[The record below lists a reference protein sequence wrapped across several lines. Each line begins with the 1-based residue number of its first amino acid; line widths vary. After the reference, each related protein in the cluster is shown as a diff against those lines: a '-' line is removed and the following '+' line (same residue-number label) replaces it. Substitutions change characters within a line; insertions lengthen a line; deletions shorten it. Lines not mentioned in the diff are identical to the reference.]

1 MSPPSETND
10 SPREYISISDSDSL
24 DVAVSE
30 GIKSLAPPSNAG
42 YLQIFSPSD
51 DGTMHRHPPSTIG
64 PDDLK
69 SLIEELVTPFRAKST
84 ATHALG
90 PLPAATDAALTQ
102 QPAPGVADADNAPVI
117 DAEVTTV
124 TAACLPDLAM
134 STPLSMMVYPS
145 VEAPDANTVDTSA
158 INASSADSQAVG
170 RSTGTLD
177 GVVSVPSTGKSP
189 VLPVTL
195 PAVPC
200 SLDTPSSMLPSAVT
214 NQCHK
219 PTFGQ
224 PSALCGSMASPS
236 HSDGTFPALFG
247 QGNAASV
254 NSPPTPSLLVSNNQ
268 GMAPSFASSTSFQT
282 ERTRHM
288 LSNAPGTTVLS
299 QTSMPAGRAA
309 ITPRELGPTKVLG
322 DVNTAKLE
330 DKDAMFYFGVICI
343 QEHLTPSFEFL
354 QYFDSKW
361 VVRLRFGDHEVSKLQ
376 IYSTKAAATAD
387 ACRDGLAILKAFMPL
402 WVVPE
407 SPELGVSPNRLRWNS
422 LLALYCQQRGI
433 PGPLYTQ
440 YSNFEGYRNEV
451 EVDGLS
457 FFGVEKCYSSIDEA
471 IIGCAHRAL
480 HYLLVA
486 SGANGELMH
495 GVAKSGA
502 LLKVVGDT
510 PNLPNKPEPVTVAL
524 TKFPFVPSA
533 GTSVI
538 TKRTRRKGGRGRGKG
553 ACLVEVTNAIKKIK
567 GSERQYPQVPTAGNA
582 TGANSVKVKAVEDTT
597 NKKSTGKLATPT
609 FFNPSLMAQKPST
622 NPGVPDAAEFAQAIF
637 FQCRMSGSRSTCRK
651 DPCTASEFRMKLKS
665 YGSDL
670 LRVKSICDRLSIHAP
685 DFPVKVFN
693 VKGSP
698 MHFEVDAFFHNDA
711 ALRNF
716 RRIGFAKHQSKPE
729 AELLCHQNTVAFLM
743 EVMMGVNHL
752 RGGNW
757 IEEAALSDKTGFYL

>member
-30 GIKSLAPPSNAG
+30 
-42 YLQIFSPSD
+42 D

-69 SLIEELVTPFRAKST
+69 RLIEELVTPSRAKST
-84 ATHALG
+84 ATQASR
-90 PLPAATDAALTQ
+90 PLRPAPTDAALTP

-124 TAACLPDLAM
+124 AAACLPE
-134 STPLSMMVYPS
+134 MMVYPS
-145 VEAPDANTVDTSA
+145 IEASDANMVNTSA

-170 RSTGTLD
+170 RNTGVLD
-177 GVVSVPSTGKSP
+177 GVVSVPSASKSP
-189 VLPVTL
+189 VLPVTI

-200 SLDTPSSMLPSAVT
+200 SLDTPSSMLPPAVT

-247 QGNAASV
+247 QGSAASGIPGVSRFSCPPAPWGDGLSLLNQTV
-254 NSPPTPSLLVSNNQ
+254 NSPPTPSLLVPNNQ
-268 GMAPSFASSTSFQT
+268 GMAPSFASSTSFQK
-282 ERTRHM
+282 EGTRPM

-299 QTSMPAGRAA
+299 QTSIPAGRAA
-309 ITPRELGPTKVLG
+309 ITPRELRPTKVLG
-322 DVNTAKLE
+322 EVNTAKLE

-354 QYFDSKW
+354 QYFDNKW
-361 VVRLRFGDHEVSKLQ
+361 VVRLRFGGHEVSKLQ

-387 ACRDGLAILKAFMPL
+387 ACRDGLATLKTLMPL
-402 WVVPE
+402 CVVPE

-433 PGPLYTQ
+433 PDPLYTQ
-440 YSNFEGYRNEV
+440 YANFDGFRNEV

-457 FFGVEKCYSSIDEA
+457 FFGIEKCYPSIDEA
-471 IIGCAHRAL
+471 IIACAHKAL
-480 HYLLVA
+480 HYLLVT

-495 GVAKSGA
+495 GVAKSGT
-502 LLKVVGDT
+502 LPKVVGAT
-510 PNLPNKPEPVTVAL
+510 PNLPNKPEPVTVDL

-533 GTSVI
+533 GTSVT
-538 TKRTRRKGGRGRGKG
+538 TKRARRKGGRGRGKE
-553 ACLVEVTNAIKKIK
+553 ASLADALKKVK
-567 GSERQYPQVPTAGNA
+567 GSERQYPQVPTAASA

-597 NKKSTGKLATPT
+597 NKKSTGKLVTPA

-622 NPGVPDAAEFAQAIF
+622 NHGVPDAAEFAQTIF
-637 FQCRMSGSRSTCRK
+637 FQCRMSGNRSMCRK
-651 DPCTASEFRMKLKS
+651 DPCTASEFRLKLKS

-670 LRVKSICDRLSIHAP
+670 LRVKSICDRLSIHPP

-743 EVMMGVNHL
+743 EVMMGVNQL

-757 IEEAALSDKTGFYL
+757 IEEAALTDKTGFYL